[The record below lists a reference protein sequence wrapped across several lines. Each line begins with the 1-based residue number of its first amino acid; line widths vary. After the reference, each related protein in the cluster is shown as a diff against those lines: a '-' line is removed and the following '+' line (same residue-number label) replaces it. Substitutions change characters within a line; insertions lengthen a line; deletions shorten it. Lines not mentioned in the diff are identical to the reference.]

1 MFDVG
6 FWEFGLIAVIGL
18 IVIGPEQLPEVARTL
33 GKWFAKA
40 KGFVSSVKHEIQEE
54 LALDEL
60 KNSVGSD
67 VVDFKAS
74 VIEELNSISASTQSD
89 LNSLERAVVDPK
101 GKSPPDNGITDI
113 AKSE

>member
-6 FWEFGLIAVIGL
+6 FWEFGLIALIGL

-33 GKWFAKA
+33 GKLFAKA
-40 KGFVSSVKHEIQEE
+40 KGFISSVKHDIQEE

-60 KNSVGSD
+60 KNSVGGD

-89 LNSLERAVVDPK
+89 LSSLERAATVPK
-101 GKSPPDNGITDI
+101 EKAAPDNGVSNTVE
-113 AKSE
+113 S